1 MVVSLDACQQDVF
14 PLHNAGSDGT
24 CNEHTYTDDCHAS
37 SSERPYALW
46 TPFDLRFPGGLMQDN
61 EDTCEQQ
68 TINTVFTSCQTKA
81 TFTIPTPKLFI
92 QIVSI
97 MAFGV
102 WRNE

>member
-1 MVVSLDACQQDVF
+1 MGVSLDACQQDVS

-37 SSERPYALW
+37 SSVRPYAQW
-46 TPFDLRFPGGLMQDN
+46 TPFDLRFPGGLMQGN

-68 TINTVFTSCQTKA
+68 TINTMFTSFQIKA
-81 TFTIPTPKLFI
+81 TFTILTPKLFI

-97 MAFGV
+97 TAFGIGS
-102 WRNE
+102 NE